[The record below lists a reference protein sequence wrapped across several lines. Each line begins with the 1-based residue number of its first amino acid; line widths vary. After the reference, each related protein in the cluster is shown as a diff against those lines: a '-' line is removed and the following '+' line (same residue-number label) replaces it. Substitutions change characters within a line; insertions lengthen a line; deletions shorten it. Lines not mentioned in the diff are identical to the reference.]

1 MRKYTVAYRPWS
13 SGEAKEKTVSAKN
26 AYDAW
31 EAVASNPQEDGSL
44 PYSAWVTQVTYANG
58 KKHTFNSSEG
68 NPLGE

>member
-1 MRKYTVAYRPWS
+1 MRKYTVTYRSWS

-26 AYDAW
+26 AYEAW
-31 EAVASNPQEDGSL
+31 GYVAWNPQEDGCL

-58 KKHTFNSSEG
+58 KKHTFKSSEG